1 MEAFGEFLMIVG
13 ACFALIAAIGVNRFP
28 DAYSR
33 MHAAAK
39 SPTLGLILVC
49 VGAGF
54 RLHSWLSSMTLLLV
68 VVLQLISS
76 PVATH
81 AIARA
86 VHLRM
91 YVPQDGVDEL
101 ARDRAA
107 ARFDDVRGPGRLDR
121 ADVGDD
127 DPRSVE

>member
-1 MEAFGEFLMIVG
+1 METVGEVLMIIG
-13 ACFALIAAIGVNRFP
+13 ACFALIAAIGVHRFP

-39 SPTLGLILVC
+39 SPTLGLVLAC
-49 VGAGF
+49 VGATF
-54 RLHSWLSSMTLLLV
+54 RLHSWSASLTLLLV

-81 AIARA
+81 AIARS

-91 YVPQDGVDEL
+91 PVRQDGVDEL
-101 ARDRAA
+101 ARD
-107 ARFDDVRGPGRLDR
+107 LH
-121 ADVGDD
+121 D
-127 DPRSVE
+127 DPNAPTS